1 MNKKSLRKFSLISLI
16 CGVAVLAI
24 AYFFFHYVT
33 DSGITLIKQAE
44 AGKPFVTDLIGQL
57 GTLFI
62 FSSAVSFISSLIFFS
77 KDPSSSDK

>member
-1 MNKKSLRKFSLISLI
+1 MNKKSLRKFSLFSLI
-16 CGVAVLAI
+16 CGVVILAI
-24 AYFFFHYVT
+24 AYLFFHYVT

-62 FSSAVSFISSLIFFS
+62 FSSAASLLASFVFFKNDTS
-77 KDPSSSDK
+77 NN